1 MADGMRDMVQCINE
15 DRLSKKLKVLIMNP
29 KVDIKIR
36 QWVTA
41 NKPTNEL
48 KAYLW
53 WLFLCD
59 DLART

>member
-36 QWVTA
+36 Q
-41 NKPTNEL
+41 
-48 KAYLW
+48 
-53 WLFLCD
+53 
-59 DLART
+59 